1 MKILFRRDT
10 ETMRYAVDELIKYVR
25 LITNC
30 EIMPEAETTPVLS
43 KNAPENTVVLG
54 LLGELSLDTSDLD
67 DDFVDD
73 IIDIDIKNGSGYIA
87 GSNERSVLMG
97 VYKYCTSAG
106 CRFIRP
112 GENGEYIPYCDLSNH
127 SYKYRKKADYPFRG
141 ECCEGAIS
149 YEHMRDTVYWLPK
162 VGMNVYMIEGIVP
175 YTYMHKWYAHIGNR
189 VLHPK
194 AYVTDSQMLEDYI
207 AKLEMDIKKTGLQFH
222 AMGHGWMFEKMG
234 VHDRTPDE
242 EAKAIANLTEEQ
254 KKYFAEVK
262 GVRGIYHGSSF
273 YTHFCYSNPEARK
286 LLVDFCVEY
295 IQKKPYID
303 FLHVWLADSKNNQC
317 ECPECVQK
325 TPSDWYVI
333 LLNEID
339 AALEAIGS
347 KSRLVFIMY
356 VDTVRPPEIEKLNNP
371 KRFTILTAIGMPYE
385 TGYKVEEYKGEIP
398 PFVRN
403 NFIPESTPLRMLYHK
418 KWKEWCDNIPSF
430 IFEYRFYTDMY
441 CDPGYMR
448 VSRETHRDMRSLTEV
463 SVQGCINDQT
473 HRMYMPTS
481 LPLLLMGETL
491 FDRDLDFE
499 AYTNDYFDAAFG
511 NDAKKVREY
520 LETLSDL
527 FCPKNIRITG
537 GNGVE
542 DQGVETQQDPETAP
556 LIGNPKVAEKT
567 AKIPAVLDEFLPTIE
582 KNMTLENAAQRLSW
596 IYLKYHSKICAYLA
610 KIYNLAAK
618 NEIEDA
624 KAVLE
629 ELEIYLSKVEIEIHN
644 AFDLFL
650 FVKTVRAKLGLK
662 MVKYYE

>member
-54 LLGELSLDTSDLD
+54 LLSELSLDTSDLD

-189 VLHPK
+189 ALHPK
-194 AYVTDSQMLEDYI
+194 DYVTDPQMLEDYI

-222 AMGHGWMFEKMG
+222 AMGHGWMFENMG
-234 VHDRTPDE
+234 VHDRTPAE
-242 EAKAIANLTEEQ
+242 EAKAIANLTDEQ
-254 KKYFAEVK
+254 KKYFAEVN

-303 FLHVWLADSKNNQC
+303 FLHFWLADSYNNHC
-317 ECPECVQK
+317 ECEECIKK
-325 TPSDWYVI
+325 TPSDWYVDM
-333 LLNEID
+333 LNMLD
-339 AALEAIGS
+339 A
-347 KSRLVFIMY
+347 RLKEQGNDTRIVFIMY
-356 VDTVRPPEIEKLNNP
+356 VDTLWPPIESRLNDP
-371 KRFTILTAIGMPYE
+371 KRFIMTTACGSGK
-385 TGYKVEEYKGEIP
+385 GYSDKRREGGIPQWKRNDFSIKGG
-398 PFVRN
+398 
-403 NFIPESTPLRMLYHK
+403 LDLAL
-418 KWKEWCDNIPSF
+418 SF
-430 IFEYRFYTDMY
+430 IDGWKPVFDGPRFIYEYWFYTSHY
-441 CDPGYMR
+441 ADPGYMSFAR
-448 VSRETHRDMRSLTEV
+448 NIARDIKSLHLTGFDGIMSDGSQRTFFPTGLPLSMLGEFLF
-463 SVQGCINDQT
+463 D
-473 HRMYMPTS
+473 TS
-481 LPLLLMGETL
+481 LDTESYITHYL
-491 FDRDLDFE
+491 RD
-499 AYTNDYFDAAFG
+499 AFG
-511 NDAKKVREY
+511 ADYKEAKAY
-520 LETLSDL
+520 LEAVSASFDIDALSLNTD
-527 FCPKNIRITG
+527 ITA
-537 GNGVE
+537 
-542 DQGVETQQDPETAP
+542 QDTGATD
-556 LIGNPKVAEKT
+556 K
-567 AKIPAVLDEFLPTIE
+567 
-582 KNMTLENAAQRLSW
+582 
-596 IYLKYHSKICAYLA
+596 
-610 KIYNLAAK
+610 
-618 NEIEDA
+618 
-624 KAVLE
+624 
-629 ELEIYLSKVEIEIHN
+629 LSKKSGS
-644 AFDLFL
+644 D
-650 FVKTVRAKLGLK
+650 R
-662 MVKYYE
+662 KYRSR